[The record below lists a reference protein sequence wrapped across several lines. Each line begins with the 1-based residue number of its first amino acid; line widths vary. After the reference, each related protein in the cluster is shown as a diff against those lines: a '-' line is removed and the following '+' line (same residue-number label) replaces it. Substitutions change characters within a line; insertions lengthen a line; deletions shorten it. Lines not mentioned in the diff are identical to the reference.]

1 MICPENEKRT
11 SGAGGAGDGRLANAT
26 QQATQS
32 TIDGQQPPATTNNN
46 NNNNDDGAQPAGAS
60 QPSRIRDEVVA
71 YKRAVADVVEEYFSS
86 GDVQVG
92 DLVVIWVVIW
102 TCS

>member
-1 MICPENEKRT
+1 MRSERAAPAAPATAVWE
-11 SGAGGAGDGRLANAT
+11 NAT

-32 TIDGQQPPATTNNN
+32 TIDGQQPPNPPPTTTKR
-46 NNNNDDGAQPAGAS
+46 QPAGAS